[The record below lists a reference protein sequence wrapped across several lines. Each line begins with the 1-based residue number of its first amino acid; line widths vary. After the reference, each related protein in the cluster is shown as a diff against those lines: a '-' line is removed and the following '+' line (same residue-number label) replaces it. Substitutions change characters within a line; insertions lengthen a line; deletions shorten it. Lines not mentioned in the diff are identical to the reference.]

1 MKNYRTLLLG
11 ALFVLFVGIL
21 VPGSASG
28 AKFGELAVEDWS
40 GDNAVQRAPGDQ
52 TTPQLIEA
60 ARQAGEI
67 DQETADLYLAYALS
81 GNQNLP
87 EQYRSF
93 QPWDGTLPILHLH
106 RAMKTMQP
114 GATRATV
121 QAVLA
126 GACGDESTGSL
137 PNSRLTT
144 NFYVEYGSLGAVLT
158 INDFVDA
165 LEGSWAKEVVD
176 FGWAAPPAYTPNP
189 PPGGRYHVR
198 IDSLMWGEY
207 GYTAPFGAH
216 AGLVGDNPNT
226 LWDDQDAYASC
237 IVLDDNFSF
246 SLDPEVAMQATVAHE
261 FNHALQF
268 GYGALEGSYV
278 PDDALVEGPATW
290 MEDEVF
296 DDSNDNYY
304 FLWPNFAMC
313 MGQYTADPYA
323 YWITFRGM
331 IEQFGTGV
339 AGGSEQVM
347 QDFWELVSQ
356 EAGSGLA
363 VLNTALSNRGSS
375 LADAF
380 HTYAVAVKFNKA
392 CGGGYVYPHCLE
404 EGPGY
409 VAAAG
414 ATTLTGSVASVGG
427 SFSKS
432 IPDNYAINWVGLP
445 ANAGWYNVML
455 RNTSSGGMLRGSV
468 VCDTGNTLEV
478 YALPA
483 LVGPGSSSTLPY
495 FNSTGCSSVVAVLT
509 NQSQTADN
517 PTSCTARNYQLS
529 LTSAST
535 LDQIH
540 LPILSKP

>member
-1 MKNYRTLLLG
+1 MKNYTTLFLG
-11 ALFVLFVGIL
+11 VMFVLLIGLL
-21 VPGSASG
+21 VPGQPSW
-28 AKFGELAVEDWS
+28 AKPVESVLGNQS
-40 GDNAVQRAPGDQ
+40 GDSQ

-87 EQYRSF
+87 EQYRSY
-93 QPWDGTLPILHLH
+93 QPWDGTLPILHLR

-126 GACGDESTGSL
+126 GACDTESSGSL
-137 PNSRLTT
+137 PNSMLTT
-144 NFYVEYGSLGAVLT
+144 NFYIEYGSLGAVLT

-165 LEGSWAKEVVD
+165 LEGSWAKEVD
-176 FGWAAPPAYTPNP
+176 DSGWAAPPAYTPNP

-198 IDSLMWGEY
+198 IDSLLWGEY
-207 GYTAPFGAH
+207 GYTSPVGAH

-246 SLDPEVAMQATVAHE
+246 SLNPEAALVSTVAHE
-261 FNHALQF
+261 FNHAIQF

-278 PDDALVEGPATW
+278 PDDALVEGMATW

-313 MGQYTADPYA
+313 MGQYTSDPYA
-323 YWITFRGM
+323 YWITFRGLT
-331 IEQFGTGV
+331 EQFGAGV

-356 EAGSGLA
+356 DAGDGLA
-363 VLNTALSNRGSS
+363 VLNTALSNRGSN

-380 HTYAVAVKFNKA
+380 HVYAVAVKFNKA

-409 VAAAG
+409 VAEAG
-414 ATTLTGSVASVGG
+414 ATNLTGSIASVGG
-427 SFSKS
+427 SYSKS

-445 ANAGWYNVML
+445 ANAGWYNVRL
-455 RNTSSGGMLRGSV
+455 RNTSTTGGMLRGSV
-468 VCDTGNTLEV
+468 VCDAGNTLEV
-478 YALPA
+478 YALPS
-483 LVGPGSSSTLPY
+483 LVGPSGSSTLNY
-495 FNSTGCSSVVAVLT
+495 FNSTGCNSVVAVLT

-517 PTSCTARNYQLS
+517 PGSCTARNYQLS
-529 LTSAST
+529 LTSASA
-535 LDQIH
+535 LDQTR
-540 LPILSKP
+540 LPVLFKP